1 MDARRGQPKR
11 VLSLLAACS
20 LAICTGC
27 NPLGW
32 GISQIKPLIHHHA
45 NRPVLPAGENGP
57 APAEREGLSIREAAA
72 RAA

>member
-1 MDARRGQPKR
+1 MDARQGQPKL
-11 VLSLLAACS
+11 VLSLLAACA
-20 LAICTGC
+20 LTGC

-45 NRPVLPAGENGP
+45 NRPVLPADENGP